1 MATQEKKL
9 EIWKALSRQTG
20 CPPKDTEEYF
30 QKTEA
35 YYHILEELNS
45 QETAHDQPPS
55 QRAPVAHI
63 RKARSLRDD
72 PDVRELEMQ
81 PRHHVQRGVCYCDCH
96 RTGGRGVEPARRKVI
111 RCDTSSSD
119 SDSDDSYQSR
129 APRPSPKLKEKLKG
143 KEKEKELQE
152 KRPRGRPR
160 RVVEDSDSESAA
172 SESEEE
178 EKPKRKVVPPAK
190 KKLEPKKSTK
200 KSSTKRASR

>member
-129 APRPSPKLKEKLKG
+129 APRPSPKLKEKLKE
-143 KEKEKELQE
+143 KEKEKE

-160 RVVEDSDSESAA
+160 RVVSSDSESAA

-190 KKLEPKKSTK
+190 KKQEPKKSTK

>member
-9 EIWKALSRQTG
+9 EIWKALSRQMG

-45 QETAHDQPPS
+45 QDTAPDQPPS
-55 QRAPVAHI
+55 QRARRALADH
-63 RKARSLRDD
+63 
-72 PDVRELEMQ
+72 DVRELEMQ

-96 RTGGRGVEPARRKVI
+96 RGRAAPPAPIKGKVT
-111 RCDTSSSD
+111 RGDTWSSD

-129 APRPSPKLKEKLKG
+129 APRPPPKHKEKLKEKEKG
-143 KEKEKELQE
+143 KELPE

-160 RVVEDSDSESAA
+160 RVVESSDSESAA
-172 SESEEE
+172 SESEEEE

-190 KKLEPKKSTK
+190 KKPEPKKSTK

>member
-9 EIWKALSRQTG
+9 EIWKALSRQMG

-35 YYHILEELNS
+35 YYHILEELNA
-45 QETAHDQPPS
+45 QETTHDQPPP
-55 QRAPVAHI
+55 QRAHRALADH
-63 RKARSLRDD
+63 
-72 PDVRELEMQ
+72 DVRELEMM
-81 PRHHVQRGVCYCDCH
+81 PRQRGVCYCDCH
-96 RTGGRGVEPARRKVI
+96 RGRAAPKAPIKGKVI
-111 RCDTSSSD
+111 RCDTWSSD

-129 APRPSPKLKEKLKG
+129 APRPSPKLKEKVKA
-143 KEKEKELQE
+143 KEKVKELPE

-160 RVVEDSDSESAA
+160 RVVESSDSESAR

-190 KKLEPKKSTK
+190 KKHEPKKSTK

>member
-9 EIWKALSRQTG
+9 EIWKALSRQMG

-45 QETAHDQPPS
+45 QDTAPDQPPS
-55 QRAPVAHI
+55 QRAPVVAHI
-63 RKARSLRDD
+63 RKVRSLRDD
-72 PDVRELEMQ
+72 PDVQ
-81 PRHHVQRGVCYCDCH
+81 AQRGVCYCDCH
-96 RTGGRGVEPARRKVI
+96 RTGPAPNMAPISRHKVT

-119 SDSDDSYQSR
+119 CDSDDSYQSR
-129 APRPSPKLKEKLKG
+129 APRSPPKPKEKLKEKK
-143 KEKEKELQE
+143 KEKELQE

-160 RVVEDSDSESAA
+160 RVVESSDSESAA

-178 EKPKRKVVPPAK
+178 EEKPKRKVVPPASK
-190 KKLEPKKSTK
+190 KKQEPKKSTK
-200 KSSTKRASR
+200 KSNTKRASR

>member
-9 EIWKALSRQTG
+9 EIWKALSRQMG
-20 CPPKDTEEYF
+20 CPPKDSEEYF

-45 QETAHDQPPS
+45 QDTVHDQPPS
-55 QRAPVAHI
+55 QRAHRAH
-63 RKARSLRDD
+63 RALADH
-72 PDVRELEMQ
+72 DVRELEMQ
-81 PRHHVQRGVCYCDCH
+81 PRQRGVCYCDCH
-96 RTGGRGVEPARRKVI
+96 RGRAAPPAPIKGKVT
-111 RCDTSSSD
+111 RGDTWSSD

-129 APRPSPKLKEKLKG
+129 APRPSPKHKEKLKG
-143 KEKEKELQE
+143 KEKLKELPE

-160 RVVEDSDSESAA
+160 RVVESSDSESAA

-178 EKPKRKVVPPAK
+178 EVKPKRKVVPPAK
-190 KKLEPKKSTK
+190 KKPEPKKSTK

>member
-9 EIWKALSRQTG
+9 EIWKALSRQMG

-35 YYHILEELNS
+35 YYHILEELNA

-55 QRAPVAHI
+55 QRAHRALADH
-63 RKARSLRDD
+63 
-72 PDVRELEMQ
+72 DVREMEMR
-81 PRHHVQRGVCYCDCH
+81 PRQRGVCYCDCH
-96 RTGGRGVEPARRKVI
+96 RGRVAPPAPIKGKVT
-111 RCDTSSSD
+111 RGDTWSSD

-129 APRPSPKLKEKLKG
+129 APRPPQKHKEKLKEK
-143 KEKEKELQE
+143 EKVKELPE

-160 RVVEDSDSESAA
+160 RVVESSDSESAQ

-190 KKLEPKKSTK
+190 KKHEPKKSTK